1 MDKLNI
7 HNEMMQFDRKNRE
20 FYDELTDEEKKKFS
34 TYLMLKW
41 GPNIPDDDSE
51 MAGYYVIA
59 VNENVNKHFFD
70 INKHPKLQWLSC
82 TTVNPVKRTFKHYWI
97 TPPKKEGTGRNK
109 VRKQIMELM
118 PALKTDEVDLLLSI
132 NDDEEINQW
141 LVTHGITDKEI
152 KALYKK

>member
-7 HNEMMQFDRKNRE
+7 HNEMTQFDRKNRE

-70 INKHPKLQWLSC
+70 LNRHPKLQWLSC

-97 TPPKKEGTGRNK
+97 NAPKKEGTGRNK
-109 VRKQIMELM
+109 VRKQLLEML
-118 PALKTDEVDLLLSI
+118 PGLKTDEVDLLLSI
-132 NDDEEINQW
+132 NTDEEINQW
-141 LVTHGITDKEI
+141 LVTHGLTDKEI
-152 KALYKK
+152 KALFKK